1 MRREFTLT
9 HVVRG
14 YDECNCFGLLTPA
27 AFLRL
32 LQDISAHDILL
43 DTKLEYDG
51 SLVIRRSIVNFK
63 APVKKFTRLELKTFG
78 TGFGR
83 VSSQRGYE
91 VRLTGQPS
99 AEPIISAR
107 TTFVYLGLHG
117 RPQRV
122 PEKMVEIW
130 RPDVPEPSQAE
141 MPMPAFPES
150 EPATFTFH
158 VGFSDIDLE
167 MHMNNAAIVEK
178 LDNAAWDVYAAE
190 GVTLATARMDALTY
204 DIEYMASPRLG
215 DRLEIHTWFSPAPAP
230 GQEFGR
236 FQQITRAGK
245 VMARAHSRWLWK
257 AEKRSGVEILNREEI
272 DTRSNDPREAQR
284 DESKQV
290 LVAVR

>member
-91 VRLTGQPS
+91 VR
-99 AEPIISAR
+99 
-107 TTFVYLGLHG
+107 LHG